1 MANYMKRL
9 IRDYVEFES
18 SPMRIGIVTPKI
30 TTALFE
36 FKLMMIQM
44 LQTVGQFSGSCFEE
58 P

>member
-1 MANYMKRL
+1 MKRL